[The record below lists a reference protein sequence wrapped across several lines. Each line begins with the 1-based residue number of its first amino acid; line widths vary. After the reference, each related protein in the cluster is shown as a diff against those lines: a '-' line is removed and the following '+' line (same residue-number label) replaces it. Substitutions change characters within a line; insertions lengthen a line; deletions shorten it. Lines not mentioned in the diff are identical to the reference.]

1 MSDRYDGI
9 DQQTAIPQRGSTI
22 YVELSALE
30 ESREVGGTY
39 GSTMKTRDASVRFKA
54 TPPALSDTRKHSTS
68 VFFMK

>member
-1 MSDRYDGI
+1 MSGRYGDT

-22 YVELSALE
+22 YEKWLATE
-30 ESREVGGTY
+30 MRQEGGGTY